1 MVDKISL
8 KCCYPVFTQLHYLF
22 NVAHYMRLIVQR
34 EGGLDLLKV
43 RTSANEYINYHI
55 LNCGERDNMKT

>member
-1 MVDKISL
+1 MF
-8 KCCYPVFTQLHYLF
+8 VFTQLHYLF

-43 RTSANEYINYHI
+43 MTSLVLIA
-55 LNCGERDNMKT
+55 